1 MADSAAPSLLIGQP
15 FGRQAVEAHRLE
27 QTWVLALIFVAC
39 IGCAT
44 PTNVVSSANAAN
56 PRLLQTID
64 LQEGLHLRAVG
75 PGAYEITHEL
85 PWPANSLLVEMA
97 DRTLVLV
104 GTPYTPE
111 ATRRLLDW
119 ARSRYGERRIVAV
132 NNGFHVDNLGGNSAL
147 RDANIPVYGSDL
159 TVRLLHER
167 GEKTRQHILEM
178 IGNRAAPDYAVHAR
192 IPYVPPDH
200 VFPITRGLVL
210 KFGTEEVQVIYPG
223 PSQAPDKVAVFFPS
237 RGLLYG
243 GCMILSGNKV
253 GNIAD
258 ADLESWPRAV
268 RTLAELPA
276 TVVIPGHGDRLDP
289 NLIQNTLEVLTR
301 ANETESGPR

>member
-1 MADSAAPSLLIGQP
+1 M
-15 FGRQAVEAHRLE
+15 
-27 QTWVLALIFVAC
+27 AC

-44 PTNVVSSANAAN
+44 RTDAVSSANAAN
-56 PRLLQTID
+56 PRLRQTID
-64 LQEGLHLRAVG
+64 LQAGLQLRTVG
-75 PGAYEITHEL
+75 TGAYEITHAL

-111 ATRRLLDW
+111 ATQRLLTW
-119 ARSRYGERRIVAV
+119 ARSRFGERRIVAI

-147 RDANIPVYGSDL
+147 RAANIPVYGSDL
-159 TVRLLHER
+159 TVSLLRER

-178 IGNRAAPDYAVHAR
+178 IGIRAAPAYAEHAT

-200 VFPITRGLVL
+200 VFPITGGLVL

-223 PSQAPDKVAVFFPS
+223 PSQAPDKVVVFFPS

-289 NLIQNTLEVLTR
+289 NLIQNTLDVLTR
-301 ANETESGPR
+301 ANEAESGRR

>member
-1 MADSAAPSLLIGQP
+1 M
-15 FGRQAVEAHRLE
+15 
-27 QTWVLALIFVAC
+27 
-39 IGCAT
+39 
-44 PTNVVSSANAAN
+44 
-56 PRLLQTID
+56 
-64 LQEGLHLRAVG
+64 
-75 PGAYEITHEL
+75 
-85 PWPANSLLVEMA
+85 
-97 DRTLVLV
+97 VLV

-210 KFGTEEVQVIYPG
+210 RRCR
-223 PSQAPDKVAVFFPS
+223 SS
-237 RGLLYG
+237 
-243 GCMILSGNKV
+243 
-253 GNIAD
+253 
-258 ADLESWPRAV
+258 
-268 RTLAELPA
+268 
-276 TVVIPGHGDRLDP
+276 IPGRVRHP
-289 NLIQNTLEVLTR
+289 TR
-301 ANETESGPR
+301 WLSSSRHVVCCMVAA